1 MPAYYLEALTVTLGL
16 LLLMAEAFV
25 PSKSKAWVGV
35 FAAIGLG
42 SILILTFFAIGPQ
55 YGVMLGAYQVDGV
68 TQFLPKSPK
77 AWHSWPLWNFY
88 QFDSVA
94 RFYKIFALVTTILV
108 VLMSVDYRK
117 ILARYTDHPGS
128 ENGTG
133 EFYALPVFACA
144 GMMWLASAKDLAG
157 AFVALELVTV
167 TFYVLVAYMRRNVGS
182 LEAGVKYL
190 ILGALS
196 TGFLVYGIAWV
207 YGTIGTMNLEGI
219 AQALSPVV
227 FEGYIGT
234 NAVIPAPAQVADNIT
249 IPLDF
254 IRVVPAASLPALLFG
269 IALVMVGLA
278 FKIGAVPMQ
287 VWIPDVYQGAPTP
300 VTAFLSVGSKAA
312 GFILLVRFLEPFLAS
327 DLTRGPVLKL
337 LIILSIATLLFGNL
351 AAIPQTNFKRLLAYS
366 SIAHAGF
373 LLLAL
378 AAGTAGSEAALGSVQ
393 VVSLY
398 LATYLFM
405 TLGVFFVLAQVR
417 IQRDGEDI
425 TDFNGLGKTNPMLA
439 MALTILLAALAG
451 VPLTAGFIGKFFVFS
466 LAVDAALWAGVGVAF
481 IAAAAGFYYYLKV
494 VRAMW
499 WSDPGDRAAVTL
511 PSISKACVALLT
523 VATLVF
529 GVWPQPILMLLK

>member
-25 PSKSKAWVGV
+25 STKSKAWVGIS
-35 FAAIGLG
+35 AALGLG
-42 SILILTFFAIGPQ
+42 VILVLTTLSIGPD
-55 YGVMLGAYQVDGV
+55 AKPDA
-68 TQFLPKSPK
+68 
-77 AWHSWPLWNFY
+77 AWAKWPLWNFY
-88 QFDSVA
+88 QFDSLA
-94 RFYKIFALVTTILV
+94 RFYKIFALVTTIFV
-108 VLMSVDYRK
+108 VLLSVDYRK
-117 ILARYTDHPGS
+117 ILARFTDHPGS

-133 EFYALPVFACA
+133 EFYALPVFACS
-144 GMMWLASAKDLAG
+144 GMMFLASAKDLAG

-167 TFYVLVAYMRRNVGS
+167 TFYILVAYMRRNVGS

-207 YGTIGTMNLEGI
+207 YGSTGTMS
-219 AQALSPVV
+219 LSQLSILNPQLSTSS
-227 FEGYIGT
+227 G
-234 NAVIPAPAQVADNIT
+234 
-249 IPLDF
+249 
-254 IRVVPAASLPALLFG
+254 LLFG
-269 IALVMVGLA
+269 IALVMVGLG

-300 VTAFLSVGSKAA
+300 TTAFLSVGSKAA
-312 GFILLVRFLEPFLAS
+312 GFILMIRFIEPFLAS
-327 DLTRGPVLKL
+327 ELTRGPVLKL

-378 AAGTAGSEAALGSVQ
+378 AAGASETSGSLSSTQ
-393 VVSLY
+393 VVSFY
-398 LATYLFM
+398 LATYLIM

-417 IQRDGEDI
+417 IQRDGENI

-439 MALTILLAALAG
+439 LSITVLLAALAG

-466 LAVDAALWAGVGVAF
+466 LAVNAGLWAGVGVAF
-481 IAAAAGFYYYLKV
+481 IAAAAGFYYYLNV

-499 WSDPGDRAAVTL
+499 WANPGQKAEVNL
-511 PSISKACVALLT
+511 PAISKACIALLT
-523 VATLVF
+523 IATLVF
-529 GVWPQPILMLLK
+529 GIWPQPILALLK